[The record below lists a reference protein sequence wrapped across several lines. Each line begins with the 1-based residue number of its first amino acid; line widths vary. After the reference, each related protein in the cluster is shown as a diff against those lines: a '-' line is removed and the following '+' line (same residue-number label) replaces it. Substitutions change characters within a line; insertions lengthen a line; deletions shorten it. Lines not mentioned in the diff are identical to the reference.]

1 MKKIIV
7 NPGSAGLNGS
17 PPEIIETER
26 LLKLD
31 EPIRIIA
38 ETSSDVDQ
46 ETGGL
51 RVAITELLFDEEGFG
66 LTARIVQDLSR
77 PLKGEITERLR
88 DEDGSWNPFVSERIQ
103 GQISRAISRA
113 IMGGKL

>member
-7 NPGSAGLNGS
+7 TPGSASLNGS
-17 PPEIIETER
+17 PPEIIETGR
-26 LLKLD
+26 LLTLD

-38 ETSSDVDQ
+38 ETTSDVDL

-66 LTARIVQDLSR
+66 LTARIVQDLSQ
-77 PLKGEITERLR
+77 PLKGEISERLR
-88 DEDGSWNPFVSERIQ
+88 DEDGRWNPFVSKRIQ
-103 GQISRAISRA
+103 RQISLAISRA